1 MKLTDKALLAQ
12 LSISVPSFN
21 KLDKQI
27 SLETTIAKGAVD
39 GSGRY
44 HKSLLPTC
52 DLLKD
57 IKQKATLIRTKFYTN
72 TLPWGVKGVQML
84 PSANYLDFMTDFRKQ
99 KAEFEILVDRFCP
112 EYPQLVAN
120 AQSLLGK
127 SYNPDDYAHPADI
140 RAKFSMGMAITNVA
154 ADDFRCAGISDVEEA
169 LLRSEIQAT
178 TQRAAQEAMKEAWQR
193 LYDRVKHLAD
203 KLSDPAATFKNTTLE
218 HITELCSILP
228 RLNFTDDPNLEAMRQ
243 EVEGKLVGYHPDAL
257 RNDPDLRRDKAEE
270 ANDIMAK
277 MGAFMG
283 AAS

>member
-57 IKQKATLIRTKFYTN
+57 I
-72 TLPWGVKGVQML
+72 
-84 PSANYLDFMTDFRKQ
+84 KQ

-154 ADDFRCAGISDVEEA
+154 ADDFRCAGISDAEEA